1 MSNPRII
8 IERLLAEADIAID
21 GPRPWDIKVHDGR
34 FFSRVL
40 TGGSLALGES
50 YMDGWWDCP
59 ALDEMCARAIGARLD
74 QRFARSFGNLLA
86 LLGSLLFNQQT
97 RWRACKVGRAHYD
110 LGNEFF
116 EAMLGPN
123 MQYSCAHFAGDDD
136 LAAAQRRKLETT
148 CEKLRLRPGMQLL
161 DIGCGWGGL
170 ARYAARH
177 YGCRVVGITISR
189 EQQRYAEQ
197 FCRGLD
203 VEIRLQDYR
212 EIRDQ
217 FDRVVSVGMIE
228 HVGYRNYRA
237 YMRAVFRSLGA
248 GGLFVCQGI
257 AANLPGFALDPWMR
271 RYIFPNSVLPSLG
284 RLARAAE
291 GLFFIEGMENY
302 GPHYDRTLLSWEENV
317 RRAWPRFAKRFDER
331 FQRMWRFYLL
341 SCAGAFRARSLQV
354 FQILFAKEKVV
365 KRQLLRTEIAA
376 AYSPAGRMPNESI
389 AVR

>member
-1 MSNPRII
+1 MSSPRIV

-21 GPRPWDIKVHDGR
+21 GSRPWDIEVHNEG

-40 TGGSLALGES
+40 AGGTLALGES

-74 QRFARSFGNLLA
+74 QRFARNFSNLLA
-86 LLGSLLFNQQT
+86 LLGSLLSNQQT
-97 RWRACKVGRAHYD
+97 RRRARKVGRTHYD

-116 EAMLGPN
+116 EAMLDPN
-123 MQYSCAHFAGDDD
+123 MQYSCAHFAANDD
-136 LAAAQRRKLETT
+136 LATAQRRKLETI
-148 CEKLRLRPGMQLL
+148 CQKLRLRPGIRLL

-170 ARYAARH
+170 ARYAAHH
-177 YGCRVVGITISR
+177 YACRVVGITISR

-197 FCRGLD
+197 LCRGLD
-203 VEIRLQDYR
+203 VEILLQDYR

-217 FDRVVSVGMIE
+217 FDRAVSVGMIE

-237 YMRAVFRSLGA
+237 YLRAVFRSLGDD
-248 GGLFVCQGI
+248 GLFLCQGI
-257 AANLPGFALDPWMR
+257 AANLSSVELDPWIR
-271 RYIFPNSVLPSLG
+271 RYIFPNSVLPSFS

-302 GPHYDRTLLSWEENV
+302 GPHYDRTLLAWEENL
-317 RRAWPRFAKRFDER
+317 RRDWPRFAERFDER
-331 FQRMWRFYLL
+331 FRRMWCFYLL

-354 FQILFAKEKVV
+354 FQILFAKEKAIEGN
-365 KRQLLRTEIAA
+365 LRPTEIPA
-376 AYSPAGRMPNESI
+376 AYSSAGRLPNESI
-389 AVR
+389 PVR